1 MGPGSA
7 IRANSRDLKSS
18 GKQGD
23 RAKLQQSCKLQ
34 QRPQEPRRRERAPS
48 LNLGFAKEL
57 VESKAGGP
65 RARSPE
71 SPPRR
76 GKGIQLGLQTG
87 IISPILPPLLPRSQ
101 GCVCVCVC
109 VCVHARLRS
118 RSLLRR
124 CPCCRH
130 PRFAGLWGLLSSGSA
145 PPGMGLCVSKW
156 EGSANANRCGGRVL
170 LASLLH
176 SLKSS

>member
-101 GCVCVCVC
+101 GCVCVCVYTRGCVQEACSGDVPAADILGLPDCGGSLVPGLPLLVWGC
-109 VCVHARLRS
+109 VCQ
-118 RSLLRR
+118 
-124 CPCCRH
+124 
-130 PRFAGLWGLLSSGSA
+130 SGKEVRMRIGVVGESCWR
-145 PPGMGLCVSKW
+145 PFCTP
-156 EGSANANRCGGRVL
+156 
-170 LASLLH
+170 
-176 SLKSS
+176 